1 MNAMKV
7 LDEKNGLARKHWD
20 EAQLKVFF
28 VEIKITAK
36 YTIY

>member
-1 MNAMKV
+1 MNTMKV
-7 LDEKNGLARKHWD
+7 LDEKNVLARKRRD
-20 EAQLKVFF
+20 EAQLKDSF